1 MSEKAGRNCRALG
14 WIQKLTR
21 PGAYFSLGLSAPFYP
36 AVGGRGGLAQVT
48 SKVLPAST
56 LLGIEENPAP
66 LLSSP
71 VLSFDAKW
79 GQEE

>member
-1 MSEKAGRNCRALG
+1 M
-14 WIQKLTR
+14 
-21 PGAYFSLGLSAPFYP
+21 
-36 AVGGRGGLAQVT
+36 AQVT